1 MCKCKKTANALTKE
15 QNHSAV
21 NVIINVTDI
30 VKYASLASVAIVG
43 IIFAPKLLR
52 EFSNRTKKEEE

>member
-1 MCKCKKTANALTKE
+1 MCKCKKAVKALDKE
-15 QNHSAV
+15 QNNSAV
-21 NVIINVTDI
+21 SVMINVTDI

-52 EFSNRTKKEEE
+52 EFSKANKKEEE